1 MWRAIRWPV
10 GAVVV
15 SGALIGL
22 AFLLDMGGREAREAA
37 LAIGAYSTVLL
48 LPASVIWLLV
58 AIVLHLRDRRRETPK
73 GELPSG

>member
-22 AFLLDMGGREAREAA
+22 AFLLDMGGWAAREAA
-37 LAIGAYSTVLL
+37 LPIGVYSMFLL
-48 LPASVIWLLV
+48 LPASGIWLLV
-58 AIVLHLRDRRRETPK
+58 AIVLYWFRH
-73 GELPSG
+73 GEAPEGGS

>member
-22 AFLLDMGGREAREAA
+22 AFLLDMGGPVARDAA
-37 LAIGAYSTVLL
+37 LAIGAYSMFLL

-58 AIVLHLRDRRRETPK
+58 AIVLYWFRH
-73 GELPSG
+73 GEATGGGS

>member
-10 GAVVV
+10 VAVVV

-22 AFLLDMGGREAREAA
+22 AFLLDMGGWEAREAA
-37 LAIGAYSTVLL
+37 LPIGAYSMFFL

-58 AIVLHLRDRRRETPK
+58 ANALYWSHH
-73 GELPSG
+73 GEAPEGGS